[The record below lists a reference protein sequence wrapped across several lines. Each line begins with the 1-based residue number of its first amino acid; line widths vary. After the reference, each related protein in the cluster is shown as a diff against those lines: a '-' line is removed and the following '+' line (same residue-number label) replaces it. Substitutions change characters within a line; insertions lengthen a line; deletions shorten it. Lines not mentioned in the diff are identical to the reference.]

1 MRRLVLA
8 LVVLAT
14 PLAFAQTPSRADA
27 FAAARDATWAI
38 ALLRMAPKGQIDQAA
53 FVGTGFFVSRN
64 HFVTAAHVVNARL
77 LGRTRTQLD
86 QIRVFKNELAGDGF
100 NHMKVVFEDA
110 DLDLAILQSAINAKN
125 WLSISL
131 DAPREG
137 DEVGLYGYPLVEF
150 ANLARATAFA
160 LGRVGMVAGFDVQRH
175 GWEQRQPCLPHI
187 HRPRGGGPDEPG
199 DELSGERSGRLLA
212 QYSVVCDSRRAREA
226 RRPRAL
232 RHSAAT
238 ALYSVASGFSQ
249 TQQQPFPAAGL
260 PLLHR
265 ESEVQ
270 VVAAGIDAGP
280 ITRPLYVRC

>member
-160 LGRVGMVAGFDVQRH
+160 LGRVGMVAGFGSRAGAQRMIATFNVTD
-175 GWEQRQPCLPHI
+175 GN
-187 HRPRGGGPDEPG
+187 
-199 DELSGERSGRLLA
+199 SGSPVFLTSTGR
-212 QYSVVCDSRRAREA
+212 
-226 RRPRAL
+226 
-232 RHSAAT
+232 
-238 ALYSVASGFSQ
+238 
-249 TQQQPFPAAGL
+249 
-260 PLLHR
+260 
-265 ESEVQ
+265 
-270 VVAAGIDAGP
+270 VVAVQTSQATNSAGKDLDGYSLS
-280 ITRPLYVRC
+280 TPLSAIRGELEKLGVPAR